1 MGHQAGDAALQ
12 VFSECVR
19 SSLRANDTLGRYGG
33 DECVVI
39 LPDTTEAEALRVADR
54 IRLALHTHPMQTR
67 FRARALTASIGIAS
81 SRHHGLLLETL
92 IAAADTAVYESKR
105 LGRDRASVARS
116 TVPRS

>member
-1 MGHQAGDAALQ
+1 MPIVGTSPEAIDIAEDRERFQQLLHQ
-12 VFSECVR
+12 
-19 SSLRANDTLGRYGG
+19 LGLKQPPNR
-33 DECVVI
+33 
-39 LPDTTEAEALRVADR
+39 TARTEAEALRVADR

>member
-1 MGHQAGDAALQ
+1 
-12 VFSECVR
+12 VR

-33 DECVVI
+33 DEFVVI